1 MPRSGGNLPNGSL
14 AVTSLRID
22 RAKLELYRA
31 LVAREHRTV
40 VGDLRR
46 YIDERLA
53 ADREAQEREA
63 A

>member
-1 MPRSGGNLPNGSL
+1 MPRSGENLTNESL
-14 AVTSLRID
+14 AVTSLRIERD
-22 RAKLELYRA
+22 KLARYRD

-53 ADREAQEREA
+53 ADREAREEA